1 MQGMKRILRFERH
14 SRHFARMKKLSSF
27 GDIIKWRKKNRNL
40 ETNLD
45 FVILQGRRN
54 FAHFPTNFHKEW
66 KNMKTNRD
74 SRNQLWRHQAS
85 NTMLVIFFLMSPT
98 TSSFGFQRSS
108 YKQLFF
114 IDIKC
119 FFFPLGLQQ
128 HWQLRWMQFSIPTD
142 KIISTSTRSPNR

>member
-1 MQGMKRILRFERH
+1 MLRFYWH

-27 GDIIKWRKKNRNL
+27 GVIIKWRKKNRNL

-45 FVILQGRRN
+45 FAILQRQRN
-54 FAHFPTNFHKEW
+54 FAHFPTNFHKDW
-66 KNMKTNRD
+66 KKHGDESWSSKPALT
-74 SRNQLWRHQAS
+74 SSAS

-98 TSSFGFQRSS
+98 TLSFGFQRSS
-108 YKQLFF
+108 RKQLFF

-119 FFFPLGLQQ
+119 FFSPDFNK

>member
-1 MQGMKRILRFERH
+1 
-14 SRHFARMKKLSSF
+14 MKKLSSF

-54 FAHFPTNFHKEW
+54 FAHFPTNFHKGW
-66 KNMKTNRD
+66 KKHEDESWSSKPALT
-74 SRNQLWRHQAS
+74 SS
-85 NTMLVIFFLMSPT
+85 SINTMLVIFFLMSPT

-119 FFFPLGLQQ
+119 FFSRTSRLQQ

-142 KIISTSTRSPNR
+142 KIISTSTRSPHC